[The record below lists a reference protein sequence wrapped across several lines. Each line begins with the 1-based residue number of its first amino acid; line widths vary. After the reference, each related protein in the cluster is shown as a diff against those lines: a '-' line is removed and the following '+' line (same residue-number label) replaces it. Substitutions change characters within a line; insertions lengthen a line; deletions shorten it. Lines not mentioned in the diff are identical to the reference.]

1 MELIK
6 AIKITKSFGER
17 ELLNGVSF
25 DIRDG
30 EKIGLVGWNGSG
42 KTTLVKLL
50 TGELEPDGGTITK
63 RASSLRIGYLPQSTD
78 YDLSVLGSEK
88 GKTLLEAASQLG
100 LQKMQEW
107 EDSRLGSLS
116 GGERLKLALAGVWAE
131 NPGLLILDE
140 PTNHLDLKGLNWLI
154 QSLKNTAQAALI
166 ISHDRHFLD
175 ETVSKIFEL
184 EDGKLTAYDGN
195 YSDYRAEKKRRHEQQ
210 VKEYHKQQQKVD
222 LINNQ
227 VSQLKRWSE
236 KSHREAGKG
245 RSPSENRQIG
255 FKEYGRVQAK
265 KKDAQIKSKL
275 KRLNSELAK
284 ANIEKPKDE
293 LSVRFDFEAAGN
305 RGKRILEAR
314 GLGKSFGDRTL
325 FEKSHFY
332 IKHGERIAL
341 LGSNGAGKTSLI
353 KMLMGDLCAT
363 KGKLWKSD
371 SARIAYL
378 SQDVGDLPGDR
389 TALDFMGLESLED
402 RTKARTL
409 FANMGMKEEKLSNP
423 VSALSLGER
432 TRVKLVHMIM
442 QDYDMLILDEPT
454 NHLDL
459 PSREQMEETLAS
471 YSGTLLIVSHDRYFI
486 ERLCDKL
493 LVIENNRIQRMEMGL
508 REYEERQM
516 TKAQPD
522 NRRRQEEIVILDTK
536 IAELL
541 GKISMLTP
549 ESDDY
554 SKVDKELNI
563 LIQQKQSLL

>member
-6 AIKITKSFGER
+6 AINIKKNYGER
-17 ELLNGVSF
+17 ELLGDVSF
-25 DIRDG
+25 DIRAG

-50 TGELEPDGGTITK
+50 TGELEPDGGTIAT
-63 RASSLRIGYLPQSTD
+63 RDPSLRIGYLPQSTE
-78 YDLSVLGSEK
+78 YDLSIPGSEK
-88 GKTLLEAASQLG
+88 EEALLEAASQLG
-100 LQKMQEW
+100 LKKMLEW
-107 EDSRLGSLS
+107 EDSRLCNLS
-116 GGERLKLALAGVWAE
+116 GGERLKLALAGIWAQK
-131 NPGLLILDE
+131 PGLFILDE

-154 QSLKNTAQAALI
+154 KSIKNSDQAALI

-175 ETVSKIFEL
+175 ETVTKIFEL
-184 EDGKLTAYDGN
+184 EDGKLTVYEGN
-195 YSDYRAEKKRRHEQQ
+195 YTNYRTEKKRKHEQQ
-210 VKEYHKQQQKVD
+210 EKEYQKQQQRIE

-227 VSQLKRWSE
+227 VAQLKQWSE

-245 RSPSENRQIG
+245 RTPSENRQTG

-275 KRLNSELAK
+275 KRLNHELSK
-284 ANIEKPKDE
+284 KNIERPKDE

-314 GLGKSFGDRTL
+314 GLGKSFGERIL

-341 LGSNGAGKTSLI
+341 LGSNGAGKTTFI
-353 KMLMGDLCAT
+353 KMLLGELSAS
-363 KGKLWKSD
+363 KGAIWRSD
-371 SARIAYL
+371 SVRIASL

-389 TALDFMGLESLED
+389 TVLEFMGLESMED

-409 FANMGMKEEKLSNP
+409 FANMGMKEEKLSTR
-423 VSALSLGER
+423 VAALSLGER
-432 TRVKLVHMIM
+432 TRIKLVHMIM
-442 QDYDMLILDEPT
+442 QEYDMLVLDEPT

-493 LVIENNRIQRMEMGL
+493 LVIDNNRIQRIETGL
-508 REYEERQM
+508 REYEQRQS
-516 TKAQPD
+516 AQARPD
-522 NRRRQEEIVILDTK
+522 NRRRQEELVILDTK

-554 SKVDKELNI
+554 SKVDKELNL
-563 LIQQKQSLL
+563 LIQQKQTLL

>member
-6 AIKITKSFGER
+6 AINIKKSFGER
-17 ELLNGVSF
+17 ELLGGVSF

-50 TGELEPDGGTITK
+50 TGELEPDGGTFTK
-63 RASSLRIGYLPQSTD
+63 RSSSLRIGYLPQSTD
-78 YDLSVLGSEK
+78 YDLSTLENEK
-88 GKTLLEAASQLG
+88 GKTLLETASQLG
-100 LQKMQEW
+100 LEKIREW

-154 QSLKNTAQAALI
+154 QSIKNSPQAALI

-175 ETVSKIFEL
+175 VTVSKIFEL
-184 EDGKLTAYDGN
+184 EDGKLTVYDGN
-195 YSDYRAEKKRRHEQQ
+195 YTDYRAEKKRRHEQQ
-210 VKEYHKQQQKVD
+210 VKEFHKQQQRVE
-222 LINNQ
+222 LINEQ
-227 VSQLKRWSE
+227 VAQLKRWSE

-245 RSPSENRQIG
+245 RSPSENRQTG

-275 KRLNSELAK
+275 KRLNHELSK
-284 ANIEKPKDE
+284 ENIEKPKDE
-293 LSVRFDFEAAGN
+293 LSIRFDFEAAGN

-314 GLGKSFGDRTL
+314 GLGKSFAERIL

-341 LGSNGAGKTSLI
+341 LGSNGAGKTTFI
-353 KMLMGDLCAT
+353 KMLLGELSAS
-363 KGKLWKSD
+363 KGSLWKSD
-371 SARIAYL
+371 SVRIAYL

-389 TALDFMGLESLED
+389 TVLDFMGMESLEQ

-423 VSALSLGER
+423 FSALSLGER
-432 TRVKLVHMIM
+432 TRVKLVHLIM
-442 QDYDMLILDEPT
+442 QEYDMLVLDEPT

-471 YSGTLLIVSHDRYFI
+471 YSGTLLIVSHDRYFV

-493 LVIENNRIQRMEMGL
+493 LVIENNRIQRIEMGL
-508 REYEERQM
+508 REYEERQF
-516 TKAQPD
+516 AQARPD
-522 NRRRQEEIVILDTK
+522 NRNREEELALLDTK

-549 ESDDY
+549 ESHDY
-554 SKVDKELNI
+554 ANVDKELNK
-563 LIQQKQSLL
+563 LIQQKQSLI